1 MKILPILKSKE
12 FHFYYF
18 GAVMS
23 KTGLLSLWIISPS
36 GGLIYKKD
44 LAPDC
49 KLANEDSALQLAGFF
64 HSQYAISAELS
75 PIPHASSGIESIET
89 DNFTIQCLKSPTGIK
104 FLAITE
110 LGTPNVQK
118 MLARVYVLFSDYVC
132 KNPFYAFNQPI
143 KNALFDS
150 KIMKEFSS

>member
-1 MKILPILKSKE
+1 
-12 FHFYYF
+12 
-18 GAVMS
+18 MS